1 MNEKLRN
8 YKVNC
13 PYTYNRSQD
22 FSGLQTFTYLYER
35 KTLYLPTFFEKILI
49 DDKLDDN
56 ETSTFIHFML
66 NNFGNKNIC
75 KLFKGMILFN
85 DIPEAI
91 LSKFFARAYTL
102 ESPFYGIM
110 NQNLMKRNYKYY
122 STYIKFLYKGI
133 LNESYP
139 PKTDCK
145 LYRGTKF
152 ETFEIDYLKNLIK
165 MKKMGKDIPI
175 IYSTSFL
182 SFSTNFSIAEKLKYR
197 RIILPKEKKEKIK
210 VDESSTENESSHKK
224 AHTIKKSNEQINKL
238 IANKIKVK
246 LPTIKIKEQ
255 NLKFVEPKKSNKV
268 IQKNQPLTK
277 GFQQV
282 NKGKSKSKKK
292 DIPFIKVLDKNKNK
306 NAIIKEDL
314 QPKNN
319 EVQLILNPL
328 KEEDKGKVMI
338 TNGFLNQISYYH
350 DEDEVLFFPFSAFE
364 LVDVYEELSTTF
376 IVLDYSSR
384 FTRKVQNCYFS
395 AYIYLIL
402 HDYLR

>member
-1 MNEKLRN
+1 
-8 YKVNC
+8 
-13 PYTYNRSQD
+13 
-22 FSGLQTFTYLYER
+22 
-35 KTLYLPTFFEKILI
+35 
-49 DDKLDDN
+49 
-56 ETSTFIHFML
+56 
-66 NNFGNKNIC
+66 
-75 KLFKGMILFN
+75 
-85 DIPEAI
+85 
-91 LSKFFARAYTL
+91 
-102 ESPFYGIM
+102 
-110 NQNLMKRNYKYY
+110 
-122 STYIKFLYKGI
+122 
-133 LNESYP
+133 
-139 PKTDCK
+139 
-145 LYRGTKF
+145 
-152 ETFEIDYLKNLIK
+152 
-165 MKKMGKDIPI
+165 MKKMGKDITI

-210 VDESSTENESSHKK
+210 VDESSTEDKSSHKK
-224 AHTIKKSNEQINKL
+224 DHTIKKSNEQINKL

-292 DIPFIKVLDKNKNK
+292 DIPFIKVLDQNKNK
-306 NAIIKEDL
+306 NAIINEDL

-328 KEEDKGKVMI
+328 KEGDKGKVMI

-395 AYIYLIL
+395 DTFI
-402 HDYLR
+402 